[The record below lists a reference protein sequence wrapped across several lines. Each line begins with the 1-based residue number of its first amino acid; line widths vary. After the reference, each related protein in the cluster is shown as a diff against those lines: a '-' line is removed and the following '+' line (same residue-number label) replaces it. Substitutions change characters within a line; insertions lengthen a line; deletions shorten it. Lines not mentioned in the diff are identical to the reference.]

1 MASFDKRPVTNVIVI
16 GAGFSGLAM
25 ACQLQRK
32 LNCDDYT
39 IYDRSS
45 APGGAWW
52 ANKYPGCAVD
62 IPAVFYS
69 LSFAPNP
76 NFSKIFPSQAEI
88 LNYFNDVAENFD
100 VTRHIIPNTEWEGAY
115 WQELT
120 STWLVKLR
128 NLSNGQLYYQEC
140 KILISAVGGLV
151 NPNKFDV
158 PGMDDFQGDIIHT
171 ARWKTDVWLH
181 GKDVIVVGNGC
192 SAAQLV
198 PAIADEAKSISQF
211 IRTPQHYLQ
220 NDNLQINDKWRF
232 ILRHVPG
239 VLLLFRILVFLFLE
253 STAIRFKVTGSGLR
267 ARNQSAE
274 RSRAYIKKNAPEE
287 YWPLL
292 MPKYEIGCKRRVFD
306 SCKYVSCLQ
315 RSNVHLTDDPITALR
330 PRSILTKS
338 GREYPADTIVL
349 ATGFSLTQYDV
360 ELIGRHGR
368 SRAQHWDDFGYKEA
382 YKSIAM
388 SEFPNFFYVL
398 GPNSGKGHTST
409 IYSIENYVDLIIQVI
424 APVIRDQSTFVEVK
438 ADSEKKYNEI
448 LHEVIGKTIFNN
460 SCFSYF
466 IDQKTQ
472 KNWFIYPW
480 SSFDMWY
487 DTHLG
492 LSNEW
497 IYDIRTQKK
506 KPVLSSTILPMILAL
521 PIALFVL
528 KVVLS
533 GDNEFTKSFRRR
545 F

>member
-1 MASFDKRPVTNVIVI
+1 MTSFDKRPITKVIVI

-32 LNCDDYT
+32 LNCDDFT
-39 IYDRSS
+39 IYDRSP

-69 LSFAPNP
+69 LSFASNP
-76 NFSKIFPSQAEI
+76 NFSKVFPSQAEI
-88 LNYFNDVAENFD
+88 LDYFNNVAERFD
-100 VTRHIIPNTEWEGAY
+100 VTRHVVPNTEWEGAY

-120 STWLVKLR
+120 STWLVKLKD
-128 NLSNGQLYYQEC
+128 LSTGQLYYQEC

-151 NPNKFDV
+151 NPNQFDV
-158 PGMDDFQGDIIHT
+158 PGIDDFQGDIIHT
-171 ARWKTDVWLH
+171 ARWKTDVSLH
-181 GKDVIVVGNGC
+181 DKDVIVVGNGC

-220 NDNLQINDKWRF
+220 NDNLQINYKWRF
-232 ILRHVPG
+232 IFRYVPG

-253 STAIRFKVTGSGLR
+253 STAIRFKVTGSGPK

-274 RSRAYIKKNAPEE
+274 RSRAYIKENAPGRPINDH
-287 YWPLL
+287 YAFGLL
-292 MPKYEIGCKRRVFD
+292 QNQRRVFD

-315 RSNVHLTDDPITALR
+315 RSNIHLTDDPITALL
-330 PRSILTKS
+330 PRSIQTKS

-360 ELIGRHGR
+360 ELVGRNGQT
-368 SRAQHWDDFGYKEA
+368 RAQHWNDFGYKEA

-409 IYSIENYVDLIIQVI
+409 IYSIENYIDLIVQVI

-438 ADSEKKYNEI
+438 ADSEKKYNET
-448 LHEVIGKTIFNN
+448 LHEAIGKTIFNN

-497 IYDIRTQKK
+497 IYDVSL
-506 KPVLSSTILPMILAL
+506 PSLVLCESLH
-521 PIALFVL
+521 
-528 KVVLS
+528 
-533 GDNEFTKSFRRR
+533 
-545 F
+545 